1 MFVGR
6 ERELAALEK
15 LYASRSFEM
24 VVVYG
29 RRRVGKTA
37 LLEEFSKGK
46 RTLAFTAQLQSDKD
60 NLSDFS
66 RVVFQCFGLPDVMP
80 SFADWASAL
89 QFVAKQA
96 KDTRLVVVIDEF
108 PYACGANSAL
118 PSTLQ
123 VAIDKHLRHSSVMLV
138 LCGSN
143 QGFMEGE
150 VLGEKSPLYGR
161 RSAQLKLRPFDY
173 LDAARMMPDCPVE
186 EKVSYYAS
194 LGGTPYYLG
203 GIDLDEGYVANM
215 SHLFFSPTGMMFE
228 EPNMLMMQE
237 LREPAVFSSVMRAI
251 AHGANKQGEI
261 ASAVG
266 ISAGSLGFYLKTLI
280 SLGLVERVVPFG
292 ESGRSKR
299 ALYRI
304 SDPAF
309 SFWYRF
315 AAPYASAI
323 EQGLGASVAE
333 RLLTGDRRAEYEGHV
348 FERVCAEWIVRQAR
362 ESQLPLSVTGVGSW
376 WGGDPVTRKQTDI
389 DVVAEDKIDRRLLI
403 AECKWR
409 NDIDETA
416 VVASLRDKR
425 RLLPGYR
432 SCECYLFTKHP
443 VSQATRE
450 REKADTTL
458 HFVSAQDLF
467 S

>member
-6 ERELAALEK
+6 ERELAALEE

-37 LLEEFSKGK
+37 LLEEFSRGK
-46 RTLAFTAQLQSDKD
+46 RVLAFTAQLQSDKD

-66 RVVFQCFGLPDVMP
+66 HVVFQCFSMPDVMP
-80 SFADWASAL
+80 SFADWMSAL
-89 QFVAKQA
+89 QFVAEQA
-96 KDTRLVVVIDEF
+96 RGERLVIVIDEF
-108 PYACGANSAL
+108 PYACSSNAAL

-123 VAIDKHLRHSSVMLV
+123 VAIDKHLIRSNVMLV

-173 LDAARMMPDCPVE
+173 LDAARMMPDCPAE
-186 EKVSYYAS
+186 EKISYYAS

-203 GIDLDEGYVANM
+203 GINFNEGYVANM
-215 SHLFFSPTGMMFE
+215 SRLFFSPTGMMFE
-228 EPNMLMMQE
+228 EPNMLMRQE
-237 LREPAVFSSVMRAI
+237 LREPAIYSSVMRAI

-261 ASAVG
+261 ADTVG

-280 SLGLVERVVPFG
+280 SMGLVERVAPFG
-292 ESGRSKR
+292 EPERSKR

-304 SDPAF
+304 CDPAF

-315 AAPYASAI
+315 VAPYTSAV
-323 EQGLGASVAE
+323 EQGLGRSVAE
-333 RLLTGDRRAEYEGHV
+333 RLLADERRSEYEGHV
-348 FERVCAEWIVRQAR
+348 FERVCAEWLVRRAQENR
-362 ESQLPLSVTGVGSW
+362 LPLSVTGVGSW

-389 DVVAEDKIDRRLLI
+389 DVVAEDGIDRNLII

-409 NDIDETA
+409 NSIDETA
-416 VVASLRDKR
+416 VVTSLRDKR

-432 SCECYLFTKHP
+432 AYECYLFTKNP
-443 VSQATRE
+443 VSQATRN
-450 REKADTTL
+450 REKSDATL
-458 HFVSAQDLF
+458 HFVSAQELF
-467 S
+467 E